1 MTITKKEED
10 DQFGRKMYLV
20 LCLQRGHLKEALEA
34 AQKISESEPNN
45 PTVKELVRY
54 VFSLF
59 YILLLLKSRT

>member
-1 MTITKKEED
+1 MTITRKEED

-34 AQKISESEPNN
+34 AQKISETEPNN

-59 YILLLLKSRT
+59 YILLPLKSRT

>member
-34 AQKISESEPNN
+34 AQKISETEPNN

>member
-34 AQKISESEPNN
+34 AQKISETEPNN

-54 VFSLF
+54 VFLF
-59 YILLLLKSRT
+59 YILLLLKNGT